1 MIPNTEEYLA
11 RVDIKAVEGLDQ
23 LIIET
28 SEKFEPL
35 LVQFTAEGRC
45 PDCVE
50 LTDYLEKR
58 FRDEKRVV
66 NWATVDVDDDELD
79 DLKERYMV
87 VKLPTVL
94 IFFRSDDPAW
104 RAEGK
109 ELMNKRENIL
119 VAMRNS
125 DAGRPVFTQDADF

>member
-1 MIPNTEEYLA
+1 MNANTEEHLA

-50 LTDYLEKR
+50 LTEYLENR
-58 FRDEKRVV
+58 FLEEKRIV
-66 NWATVDVDDDELD
+66 NWATVDVDDDELAD
-79 DLKERYMV
+79 IQER
-87 VKLPTVL
+87 
-94 IFFRSDDPAW
+94 
-104 RAEGK
+104 
-109 ELMNKRENIL
+109 
-119 VAMRNS
+119 
-125 DAGRPVFTQDADF
+125 

>member
-1 MIPNTEEYLA
+1 MISNTEEHLA

-28 SEKFEPL
+28 SERFEPL

-50 LTDYLEKR
+50 LTGYLETR
-58 FRDEKRVV
+58 FREEKRIV

-79 DLKERYMV
+79 YLKERYMV
-87 VKLPTVL
+87 VKLPTVV
-94 IFFRSDDPAW
+94 IFFRSDDPVW

-119 VAMRNS
+119 VALRNF
-125 DAGRPVFTQDADF
+125 DAGRPLFTQDADF